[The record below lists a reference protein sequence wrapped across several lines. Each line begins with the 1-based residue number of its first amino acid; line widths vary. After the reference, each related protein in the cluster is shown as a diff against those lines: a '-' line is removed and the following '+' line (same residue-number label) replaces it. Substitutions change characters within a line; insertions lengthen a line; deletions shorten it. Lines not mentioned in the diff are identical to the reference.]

1 MHLRALAFFIS
12 AVIALPSS
20 TPAAAAYSWAHSY
33 GDDATQTL
41 TSVATDQS
49 GNVLVCGTFYGS
61 MTFNTSMTSA
71 GSIFPDIFIAKL
83 GPGGNAIWNHRI
95 GVSNNDE
102 GFDIAADKD
111 NNVIVVG
118 ATTDTFGNTRIL
130 IAKYN
135 AAGTQL
141 FQKTYGESGGAS
153 RYAQFVSAD
162 LAGNIIV
169 TGKFG
174 YQIDFGGGPIFAP
187 GFDDEAMFLAKLD
200 TNGNHIWSKAFKWGV
215 STGLGGLETDATAQI
230 VLHGHFQDSIDF
242 GAGPITSA
250 GLTDLFLV
258 KFTPD
263 GRVRWNRKYGSANA
277 DASVCLAVTPD
288 GRCAIAENLY
298 SAVDFGGGLLT
309 PTGLPQPAVALFTT
323 NGTHVWSK
331 TFTATTNAF
340 AYGMTIAENKDV
352 VLTVHGT
359 GSINFGGGPVA
370 ATGTAYNEFVARFNE
385 STGLHRWSFAFGGDG
400 NVYGFPAVAH
410 GKIVVAG
417 YMDGAANPG
426 GGALPYEGE
435 TDVFVTSFGETLTGV
450 GTSSMMANLYQNVPN
465 PFNPTTS
472 IPYMLEAPAHVKIGI
487 YDVSGSRIAVL
498 NEGKQTPGIHA
509 AIWNGRDQSGRA
521 VPSGVYF
528 YRFESMPDV
537 TASRKMVLLK

>member
-12 AVIALPSS
+12 AAIALPSS
-20 TPAAAAYSWAHSY
+20 TRAAAAYNWAHSY
-33 GDDATQTL
+33 GDELTQTIAAV
-41 TSVATDQS
+41 STDPA
-49 GNVLVCGTFYGS
+49 GNVLLCGSFYGTV
-61 MTFNTSMTSA
+61 TFSTSMSSLGPQTPA
-71 GSIFPDIFIAKL
+71 MFVAKL
-83 GPGGNAIWNHRI
+83 DVNGNPLWNRKI
-95 GVSNNDE
+95 GSL
-102 GFDIAADKD
+102 GWDIAGDRD
-111 NNVIVVG
+111 GNVIAVGEINPGDQNVLVV
-118 ATTDTFGNTRIL
+118 
-130 IAKYN
+130 KYN

-141 FQKTYGESGGAS
+141 FQKTFGQAGFSEF
-153 RYAQFVSAD
+153 AQFVTVD
-162 LAGNIIV
+162 PAGNIIV
-169 TGKFG
+169 AGKFG
-174 YQIDFGGGPIFAP
+174 YSIDFGGGPISSP
-187 GFDDEAMFLAKLD
+187 GFDNEAMFLVKFD
-200 TNGNHIWSKAFKWGV
+200 PSGNQIWSKSFKWFIN
-215 STGLGGLETDATAQI
+215 TALAGLESDAMGNI
-230 VLHGHFQDSIDF
+230 VLHGQFQDSIDF
-242 GAGPITSA
+242 GAGPLTSA

-263 GRVRWNRKYGSANA
+263 GRVRWNHTYGSANA
-277 DASVCLAVTPD
+277 DAAVCLAVTPD

-309 PTGLPQPAVALFTT
+309 PTGLPQPAVALFTA

-359 GSINFGGGPVA
+359 GSVNFGGGPVA

-417 YMDGAANPG
+417 QMEDGAANPG

-435 TDVFVTSFGETLTGV
+435 TDIFVASFGETLTGV

-472 IPYMLEAPAHVKIGI
+472 IPYMLEAGTHVKIGI

-498 NEGKQTPGIHA
+498 NEGKQTPGMHA

-528 YRFESMPDV
+528 YRFEGVSDV